1 MPFASARRGEFAR
14 LRGLIAGLPEGE
26 GVLVGPGDDAAVLR
40 GSSDHDLVVTTDTFV
55 EGRHYRPD
63 LLSPEAVGRRLAAAN
78 LSDLAAMAARPRW
91 ATIACTVP
99 PRGDEAMPRV
109 IELACAAALAEQ
121 GAAVVG
127 GNLSASDGPA
137 VWTVTLIGEV
147 ARHRWWAREG
157 ARPGDVIT
165 TTGHPGRAGAA
176 IALALWHTPPSLAH
190 VPQEL
195 FAAYARPQCRVEAA
209 LALASLGVVRAAIDI
224 SDGLA
229 ADLAHLCEASGV
241 GVQLREDLLPADAPL
256 LEAARLLAGSLT
268 RERADI
274 IPAPEAGLFDHLLL
288 GSSDDY
294 ELLLAIDPARV
305 QEARYAAA
313 NAGAPLHVIGVCTA
327 DSSERTFLRR
337 DGREEPLPSRG
348 YDHFA

>member
-1 MPFASARRGEFAR
+1 MRFPSASHGEFAR

-26 GVLVGPGDDAAVLR
+26 GVLVGPGDDAAVMR
-40 GSSDHDLVVTTDTFV
+40 PSPDHDLVVTTDTFV
-55 EGRHYRPD
+55 EGRHYRTD

-99 PRGDEAMPRV
+99 PRGDEGIPRV

-127 GNLSASDGPA
+127 GNLSAGDGPS

-147 ARHRWWAREG
+147 ARNRWWSRDG
-157 ARPGDVIT
+157 ARPGDVLA
-165 TTGHPGRAGAA
+165 TTGHPGRSGAA
-176 IALALWHTPPSLAH
+176 IALALWHSPPSLEH

-195 FAAYARPQCRVEAA
+195 FAAYARPECRVEAA
-209 LALASLGVVRAAIDI
+209 LALAALGVVRAAIDI

-241 GVQLREDLLPADAPL
+241 GAQLREDLLPVDEPL

-274 IPAPEAGLFDHLLL
+274 IPAPEQGLADHLRF

-313 NAGAPLHVIGVCTA
+313 NAGAALHVIGVCTESA
-327 DSSERTFLRR
+327 AEHTILRR